1 MIFNQA
7 LEHVQGAWRKELD
20 LWMTWAYRCQIGVTT
35 AHPKQHGRFAENDKI
50 EVLLILI
57 LKFNRGPSICTI
69 YSSDPSERS
78 SFLPNCATI
87 NSSF

>member
-57 LKFNRGPSICTI
+57 LNSIEDLQFVQSTPLTRA
-69 YSSDPSERS
+69 SDPPSCPIAR
-78 SFLPNCATI
+78 P
-87 NSSF
+87 